1 MRMLDRS
8 INHLDVS
15 VRGVENESSKEE
27 YLMAISVLVGTQW
40 GDEGKGKIID
50 VLTRDV
56 DMVVRFQGGNNAGHT
71 VEIGTEKFVLHLI
84 PSGIFRENALCVI
97 GNGVVV
103 DPLELVKEM
112 KELSGRGVEIS
123 PKRLEVSTRCHLI
136 LPYHRIMD
144 AMHEQARSEGRKIG
158 TTKRGIGPAYADKA
172 SRIGIRALE
181 MLDLNRFETRFRE
194 QAEYYN
200 TIISAAG
207 MDALNIDEEW
217 TKLAAAAEFIAPFVS
232 DTVLTIN
239 KAARED
245 REILF
250 EGAQGMWLD
259 VDYGTY
265 PYVTSSNTT
274 TSGACTGSGLSPKYI
289 ENVVGVMKAYT
300 TRVGAGPFPT
310 ELFDA
315 DGERLRAEGHEFGA
329 TTGRPRRCG
338 WFDAVASRYS
348 CMVNGIDTLAI
359 TKLDVLDG
367 FEELKI
373 CLEYKVD
380 GHRVTD
386 MPSDNDEIAAAN
398 PVYETMPGWTSSTCE
413 ARSFSELP
421 EKAQA
426 YLNRLS
432 ELVDASIGIISVGPN
447 RDQTFTMED

>member
-1 MRMLDRS
+1 
-8 INHLDVS
+8 
-15 VRGVENESSKEE
+15 
-27 YLMAISVLVGTQW
+27 
-40 GDEGKGKIID
+40 
-50 VLTRDV
+50 
-56 DMVVRFQGGNNAGHT
+56 
-71 VEIGTEKFVLHLI
+71 
-84 PSGIFRENALCVI
+84 
-97 GNGVVV
+97 
-103 DPLELVKEM
+103 
-112 KELSGRGVEIS
+112 
-123 PKRLEVSTRCHLI
+123 
-136 LPYHRIMD
+136 MD
-144 AMHEQARSEGRKIG
+144 ALHEQARSEGNKIG

-181 MLDLNRFETRFRE
+181 MLDPERFERRFKE

-200 TIISAAG
+200 TIISASG
-207 MDALNIDEEW
+207 MDPLDIDAEW
-217 TKLAAAAEFIAPFVS
+217 AKLAEAAEFLSPFVT
-232 DTVLTIN
+232 DTVLTVN
-239 KAARED
+239 KAAREN

-289 ENVVGVMKAYT
+289 DNVVGVMKAYT

-310 ELFDA
+310 ELSDG

-348 CMVNGIDTLAI
+348 CMVNGIDKLAI

-373 CLEYKVD
+373 CVAYDVNGE
-380 GHRVTD
+380 RVTD
-386 MPSDNDEIAAAN
+386 MPSDNDEIAVAK
-398 PVYETMPGWTSSTCE
+398 PIYETAPGWMTSTCD

-421 EKAQA
+421 ENARA
-426 YLNRLS
+426 YLKRLA
-432 ELVDASIGIISVGPN
+432 ELVDSQIGIISVGPN
-447 RDQTFTMED
+447 RDQTFAMDA